1 MVDAEGRI
9 PDTIRS
15 RFASRSAD
23 VVLVTVREL
32 RLMLGLLLILF
43 VTSEVW
49 RYIGRLTTARLV
61 ILLSTVSAAALL
73 VVVLG
78 LRHTL
83 VPAAVRSATIRV
95 VVEVVTFGATL
106 FVTFVVVGI
115 ISVDAGLAAEWSGGP
130 SGVLVSLGIGSPP
143 LVLTRPLLQVA
154 AFLAALGAL
163 VFAVEVIADAG
174 TRHTLVHDLV
184 ELPGIDEAA
193 DDR

>member
-1 MVDAEGRI
+1 
-9 PDTIRS
+9 
-15 RFASRSAD
+15 
-23 VVLVTVREL
+23 
-32 RLMLGLLLILF
+32 MLGLLLILF

-49 RYIGRLTTARLV
+49 SYIGRLTTARLV

-184 ELPGIDEAA
+184 ELPDIDEVAE
-193 DDR
+193 DR